1 MWNPGEPGTVLEC
14 FGNSGRCPGGL
25 PGTCANGRD
34 SASPACS
41 SCLPGLQPS
50 NAGEC
55 VQCTGGDYA
64 ALLTLAL
71 VVLLGTAILHIWL
84 ALLDRTTGAYHGA
97 LLSAAL
103 CVNQLITCAQL
114 FAVFEQMQGISWEDP
129 FLSFLQFFPN
139 SFSWSI
145 P

>member
-1 MWNPGEPGTVLEC
+1 MGPAQFWNASAIRAGVPVACQALVQMDGTQRVLLAV
-14 FGNSGRCPGGL
+14 P
-25 PGTCANGRD
+25 
-34 SASPACS
+34 ASRACS
-41 SCLPGLQPS
+41 RAMLGK
-50 NAGEC
+50 C

-114 FAVFEQMQGISWEDP
+114 FRCV
-129 FLSFLQFFPN
+129 
-139 SFSWSI
+139 
-145 P
+145 